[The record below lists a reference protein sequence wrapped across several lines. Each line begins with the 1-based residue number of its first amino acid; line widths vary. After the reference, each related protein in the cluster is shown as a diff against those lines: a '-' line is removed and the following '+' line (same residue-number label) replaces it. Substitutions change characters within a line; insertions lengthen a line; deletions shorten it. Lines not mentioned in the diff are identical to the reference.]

1 MFRCAEQPLL
11 EGRNINM
18 HTGPRSRHTSH
29 EADETRRRPRP
40 LSIYHQS
47 DDTIA
52 VTTAHTWF
60 SLTQS
65 SRVHEPARLTPGEL
79 FTPRARLRLAPRPTY
94 STVAQS
100 GTWLGLGLGLGL
112 GSARAR
118 ARVDRLGLGLARARV
133 GTSQYAAKTRC
144 SAREPLSR
152 TDGLERAQAL
162 IGLLLARVSKS
173 ECKHR
178 CVTREPTLLF
188 LRTCLPGPS
197 AG

>member
-1 MFRCAEQPLL
+1 MPNNRCSKA
-11 EGRNINM
+11 G
-18 HTGPRSRHTSH
+18 TSTCTPDR
-29 EADETRRRPRP
+29 APDTRVTRRRRP
-40 LSIYHQS
+40 VDGRGPSAS
-47 DDTIA
+47 TTR
-52 VTTAHTWF
+52 VTTPLPLPPHTHGF

-112 GSARAR
+112 VSARAR

-133 GTSQYAAKTRC
+133 GTSQCMPRRHAA
-144 SAREPLSR
+144 AREPLSR

>member
-1 MFRCAEQPLL
+1 MYAFDMFFYVPNNPSYALWPAGGTSTC
-11 EGRNINM
+11 
-18 HTGPRSRHTSH
+18 TPRTPHRTLHSRHHCRNRTHMVESH
-29 EADETRRRPRP
+29 TN
-40 LSIYHQS
+40 
-47 DDTIA
+47 
-52 VTTAHTWF
+52 
-60 SLTQS
+60 TQS
-65 SRVHEPARLTPGEL
+65 SQTTHVPARLALGEL
-79 FTPRARLRLAPRPTY
+79 FTPRARLCLAPRPTY

-118 ARVDRLGLGLARARV
+118 ARVGRLGLGLARARV
-133 GTSQYAAKTRC
+133 GTSQCMPRRRC

-188 LRTCLPGPS
+188 LRTYLPGPS